1 MVAGKRAPI
10 KIKRPG
16 ALTAKANAAGQ
27 SINEYARAHQND
39 SGLTGTQSRLYLNVF
54 KPATAKRK
62 RKAMTKQLRS

>member
-1 MVAGKRAPI
+1 VAAKKPAF

-27 SINEYARAHQND
+27 SVYAYAQAHEND

-54 KPATAKRK
+54 RPAANKR
-62 RKAMTKQLRS
+62 RKAVTNRLKSK